1 MKSFLPIAL
10 IQFQM
15 SLLLFGV
22 SMFSRIAVIVLVS
35 NSLCQAQHDWQK
47 PKPLVP
53 KADIEKIIGP
63 VEQAAPS
70 KARHIVW
77 VWGYDKPHKP
87 GAHDYLRVRD
97 LMTGLLKTV
106 PEVTVDTAYLFPTQA
121 QFDKADLVVMFL
133 HLPQLTAKQYA
144 MFKAFIG
151 RGGGVVAI
159 HETAIIRPAS
169 EGKKL
174 AECLGMAWDEGQS
187 QWGAIF
193 EDITIDNQHP
203 VFKGFPDKLW
213 IVDEFYWDLN
223 QIDGVNV
230 IGSVRTG
237 PPKRSAARVPASMLS
252 AEPSP
257 MFWTLES
264 GKGRVFGTTLGH
276 NTFSYYDP
284 ELRIVLFRAMT
295 WAMQEAPDPL
305 MPLVFEGITNDK
317 GMVGTTDD
325 MRDWKGKLR
334 APPGN

>member
-1 MKSFLPIAL
+1 MKTFSPISL
-10 IQFQM
+10 INFWM
-15 SLLLFGV
+15 KLFRFGD
-22 SMFSRIAVIVLVS
+22 SMFFRIAAIVLVS
-35 NSLCQAQHDWQK
+35 CSLCHAQHPWQK

-53 KADIEKIIGP
+53 KAKIEKIIGP
-63 VEQAAPS
+63 MEKAAPS

-97 LMTGLLKTV
+97 LMTGLLKKV
-106 PEVTVDTAYLFPTQA
+106 PSVSVDTAYLFPTQA

-133 HLPQLTAKQYA
+133 HLPQLTAEQYG
-144 MFKAFIG
+144 MFKGFIR
-151 RGGGVVAI
+151 RGGGAVAI

-187 QWGAIF
+187 KWGAIF
-193 EDITIDNQHP
+193 EDITIDNRHP
-203 VFKGFPDKLW
+203 VFKGFPNRLW

-223 QIDGVNV
+223 KIAGVQV

-237 PPKRSAARVPASMLS
+237 PPKRSTERVPASMLS
-252 AEPSP
+252 AKPSP
-257 MFWTLES
+257 LFWTVKS

-295 WAMQEAPDPL
+295 WAMREAPDPL
-305 MPLVFEGITNDK
+305 MPLVFEGIMNDK

-325 MRDWKGKLR
+325 MRDWTGKLR
-334 APPGN
+334 APPEN